1 MSWTSAELLTNL
13 TSTSA
18 AGPRFTSSTRYPT
31 AGLHVLRVT
40 LPEVQ
45 AATTLPPRDAT
56 VRTTVSGLGLVVCV
70 WVGLGEEV
78 VVGWTE
84 GFDVGFDVV
93 LSLGLSVGVG
103 LVGADLSGPGVGAG
117 LAVVNRCET
126 SPAVST
132 GIEAGVTALP
142 TI

>member
-1 MSWTSAELLTNL
+1 
-13 TSTSA
+13 
-18 AGPRFTSSTRYPT
+18 
-31 AGLHVLRVT
+31 
-40 LPEVQ
+40 VQ

-56 VRTTVSGLGLVVCV
+56 VRTTVSDLGLVVCV
-70 WVGLGEEV
+70 WVGFGEEV
-78 VVGWTE
+78 AVGWTDGFE
-84 GFDVGFDVV
+84 DGFEDGFDVA
-93 LSLGLSVGVG
+93 LSFGLPVCLG

>member
-1 MSWTSAELLTNL
+1 MPVGTPETQRTLNWTSAELLTNL

-31 AGLHVLRVT
+31 AGLHDRSVT
-40 LPEVQ
+40 NPDVQ

-70 WVGLGEEV
+70 WVGFGEEV
-78 VVGWTE
+78 VVGWT
-84 GFDVGFDVV
+84 DGFDVV

-103 LVGADLSGPGVGAG
+103 LVGAG